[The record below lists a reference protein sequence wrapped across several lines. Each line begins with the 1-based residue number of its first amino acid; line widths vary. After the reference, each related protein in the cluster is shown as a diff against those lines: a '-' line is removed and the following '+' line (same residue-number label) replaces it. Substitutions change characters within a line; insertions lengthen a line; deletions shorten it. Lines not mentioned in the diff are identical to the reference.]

1 MKIIT
6 CDGFYATNIGN
17 AFYMNGARYLLKK
30 CFPQAEIFSLGDA
43 SGNLWK
49 TKKCLEH
56 NYNYLKYTDVDYLVI
71 MGPCLSKNIAKL
83 HSDTF
88 HVLLKNKKTKLILL
102 SVGGSTYDED
112 EIKICRNF
120 LKKYPPFMLF
130 TRDEAAYRH
139 YHDLAEISYN
149 GICTAW
155 FVNDYSKVI
164 PVTMPPYI
172 TMAFDSLIEPQVTIS
187 GSLTDYINDSQV
199 QFRFPMVLPD
209 KGLIG
214 KVTRRIQPYLL
225 PLISQNCPESIGDY
239 QIIRPTHKISYRYA
253 FELFAKKNVYVS
265 EIPDGYLNLY
275 RNTSLN
281 LTDRVHSAVASL
293 VFGKPTRLFTRSKRA
308 NLFARVGAETVT
320 EKITYINESK
330 LKEEKE
336 KLIEKLKDNILK

>member
-1 MKIIT
+1 MKILT
-6 CDGFYATNIGN
+6 TDGFYATNIGN
-17 AFYMNGARYLLKK
+17 AFFMNGARYLLKT
-30 CFPQAEIFSLGDA
+30 CFPQAEIYSLGDVSA
-43 SGNLWK
+43 NQWTG
-49 TKKCLEH
+49 KKCRKH
-56 NYNYLKYTDVDYLVI
+56 DYNYVKYANVDYLVI
-71 MGPCLSKNIAKL
+71 MGPCLSKNIARL
-83 HSDTF
+83 YSDTF
-88 HVLLKNKKTKLILL
+88 DVLLKNKKTKLILL
-102 SVGGSTYDED
+102 SVGGFSYDED
-112 EIKICRNF
+112 EINICRNF
-120 LKKYPPFMLF
+120 LTKYPPFMLF

-155 FVNDYSKVI
+155 FINDYSKAI

-172 TMAFDSLIEPQVTIS
+172 TMAFDALIEPQVTIS
-187 GSLTDYINDSQV
+187 GSLTDYIQDSQV

-214 KVTRRIQPYLL
+214 KLTSRIQPYLL
-225 PLISQNCPESIGDY
+225 LLISQNCPESIGDY
-239 QIIRPTHKISYRYA
+239 KIIRPTHKISYRYA

-275 RNTSLN
+275 RNTFLN

-308 NLFARVGAETVT
+308 NLFARVGTESVT

-330 LKEEKE
+330 LVEEKE
-336 KLIEKLKDNILK
+336 KLIEKLKAAF